1 MERATLKDLDMH
13 SRGEVLRFLKMLW
26 NNEPVLC
33 PVCGNELELMHK
45 KAKKS
50 DCDWK
55 CVQCD
60 KAYKTLYLLDEVN
73 EKMPF

>member
-1 MERATLKDLDMH
+1 MERATLKDLNMH
-13 SRGEVLRFLKMLW
+13 SRDEVLRFLKRLW
-26 NNEPVLC
+26 SNEPVPC
-33 PVCGNELELMHK
+33 PVCGNELELLHK